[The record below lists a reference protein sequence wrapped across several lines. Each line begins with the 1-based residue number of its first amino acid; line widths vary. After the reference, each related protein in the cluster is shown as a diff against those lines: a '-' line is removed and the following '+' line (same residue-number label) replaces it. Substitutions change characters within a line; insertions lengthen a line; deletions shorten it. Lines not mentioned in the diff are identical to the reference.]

1 MFPIIAALLIIGIF
15 GALTYYIA
23 RRLTSSFRVRFPGLK
38 TWYILV
44 PGLFL
49 CACMALGFLSSRLPL
64 PSLFREI
71 LEFAGFCWMGIFI
84 YLLIYTLFFDIIIL
98 ISRLFSSERFKRD
111 RAVFARGVAVIAL
124 VAITCTYGFCNARC
138 IRVANYE
145 IAAEGAEGLR
155 IVLLSDL
162 HLGSVGSESRI
173 ADIVSEVN
181 SLEADVVCFAGD
193 FFDTD
198 FASVADPEGAR
209 RELLKLS
216 AKYGVYMCPGNHD
229 GGSTA
234 KDMNLFAESCNIE
247 VLNDEYVV
255 IDGKIVLAG
264 RLDRSSI
271 GGYMG
276 LKRGELSDVL
286 EGAPKELF
294 TIVLDH
300 NPARWNTYENEADLV
315 LSGHTHEGQIF
326 PGSLVTGLMYDVDYG
341 YGEGGKDRPDI
352 IVSSGIG
359 YWGLPMR
366 VGTASEI
373 VCIDTVKAEK

>member
-15 GALTYYIA
+15 GSLTYYIS
-23 RRLTSSFRVRFPGLK
+23 RRLASALRVKFPRFKNL
-38 TWYILV
+38 YIFV

-64 PSLFREI
+64 PSAIREV
-71 LEFAGFCWMGIFI
+71 LEFAGFCWMGIFV
-84 YLLIYTLFFDIIIL
+84 YLIIYTLFFDIIIL
-98 ISRLFSSERFKRD
+98 VARLFSLERFKRD
-111 RAVFARGVAVIAL
+111 RAVFARGVAVIVL
-124 VAITCTYGFCNARC
+124 SFITCVYGFCNARC
-138 IRVANYE
+138 IRVTDYKV
-145 IAAEGAEGLR
+145 AAEGAEGIR

-162 HLGSVGSESRI
+162 HLGSVGSESRL

-181 SLEADVVCFAGD
+181 SLKADIVCFAGD

-216 AKYGVYMCPGNHD
+216 SKYGVYMCPGNHD

-255 IDGKIVLAG
+255 IDEKIVLAG

-276 LKRGELSDVL
+276 LIRKDIKDVL
-286 EGAPKELF
+286 AGAPEELF

-300 NPARWNTYENEADLV
+300 NPARWNTYGNEVDLV

-326 PGSLVTGLMYDVDYG
+326 PGSVITGLMYDVDYG
-341 YGEGGKDRPDI
+341 YGDGGTKRGDI